1 MDAKGET
8 RAADG
13 MDTTVIR
20 ETVRD
25 RWSPDSGAALE
36 GLSGLVEIPALSP
49 SFDADWQ
56 RTGALHDAIAH
67 VRTYLDARG
76 LPGATTEVVELPG
89 RTPVLLLDVP
99 ATEGA
104 RTDETVVVYGHLDKQ
119 PEAGEWSPGLG
130 PWKPVVKDGRLYGRG
145 ANDDGYAAYA
155 AATALEALHAAGGA
169 HARAVVLLETCE
181 ESGSRDLDAYLE
193 HLRPRLGEVGLVVCL
208 DTSGADHE
216 RLWLA
221 TSLRGMISFDLTVRV
236 LTSGVHSGH
245 ASGFVPSSFRILREL
260 LDRIEDP
267 RSGELHLPELVTD
280 VPADRLAEVR
290 AAGDAL
296 APTLPLVEGMRYSRD
311 GTADVA
317 DLVLANT
324 WATTLSVTGA
334 EGLPPLADAG
344 NVLRPYT
351 SVKLSFRLPPTVEA
365 NTALEALTTT
375 LTADPPYGAQID
387 IARADAATGW
397 NAGPRV
403 PWLEST
409 LDTVSDEVF
418 GLPWRALGLGGTIP
432 FLGMFGR
439 AYPDAQF
446 VVTGPRGPGNN
457 AHVPDEWLHLQQ
469 TERVTEAVARIIDA
483 HARA

>member
-1 MDAKGET
+1 M
-8 RAADG
+8 AA
-13 MDTTVIR
+13 MDTTVLR
-20 ETVRD
+20 ETVRN
-25 RWSPDSGAALE
+25 RWAPDSGVALE

-49 SFDADWQ
+49 SFDVEWQ
-56 RTGALHDAIAH
+56 ATGALHAAVDH
-67 VRTYLDARG
+67 VRAYLDARG
-76 LPGATTEVVELPG
+76 LPGATSEVVELPG

-99 ATEGA
+99 ATGEA
-104 RTDETVVVYGHLDKQ
+104 TTDETVVVYGHLDKQ
-119 PEAGEWSPGLG
+119 PAAGEWSPGLG
-130 PWKPVVKDGRLYGRG
+130 PWTPVVKDGRLYGRG

-155 AATALEALHAAGGA
+155 AATALEGLHAAGGA
-169 HARAVVLLETCE
+169 HARTVVLLETCE
-181 ESGSRDLDAYLE
+181 ESGSPDLGAYLE
-193 HLRPRLGEVGLVVCL
+193 HLRPRLGDVGLVVCL

-245 ASGFVPSSFRILREL
+245 ASGFVPSSFRVLRAL

-267 RSGELHLPELVTD
+267 RTGELHLPELVTE

-290 AAGDAL
+290 AAGAAL
-296 APTLPLVEGMRYSRD
+296 APTLPLVEGMRYAKD
-311 GTADVA
+311 DVTGQ
-317 DLVLANT
+317 VLANT
-324 WATTLSVTGA
+324 WETTLSVTGA
-334 EGLPPLADAG
+334 DGLPPLADAG

-351 SVKLSFRLPPTVEA
+351 SVKLSFRLPPTVDGA
-365 NTALEALTTT
+365 TALEALTRT
-375 LTADPPYGAQID
+375 LTTDPPYGAQVEV
-387 IARADAATGW
+387 ARTDAATGW
-397 NAGPRV
+397 NAGPRAA
-403 PWLEST
+403 WLEST
-409 LDTVSDEVF
+409 LDTVSDDVF

-457 AHVPDEWLHLQQ
+457 AHVPDEWLHLEQ

-483 HARA
+483 HARTRTGA